1 LKLSYENPA
10 SIELTRQKLNFK
22 ANDFTKRKRG
32 KTEEDGYV
40 TCNRVAV
47 RRQWRDPSRSCGVI
61 VKSQLIKGVLPY
73 QFTENKTMANDND
86 TFYQSLCV
94 PKVAKRA

>member
-1 LKLSYENPA
+1 
-10 SIELTRQKLNFK
+10 
-22 ANDFTKRKRG
+22 
-32 KTEEDGYV
+32 
-40 TCNRVAV
+40 
-47 RRQWRDPSRSCGVI
+47 VI

-94 PKVAKRA
+94 PEVAKGRDTSENFL